1 MDQRPVAFVTGASRG
16 IGRGIALAL
25 AREGFDIVGNA
36 TAYDPA
42 RVDRGLAEVQARV
55 EERGAAF
62 APAPGDVADLAG
74 HQRLLDTALE
84 RFGRV
89 DVLVNNAGVA
99 PEVRRDLLETTPESY
114 DRVLA
119 INTRGPFFLS
129 QRFARY
135 FVERVAT
142 RPRLAPTLI
151 FISSVSAY
159 FSSPN
164 RPEYCLS
171 KAALSQAARIFAD
184 RLAADGIRV
193 FEVQP
198 GLIRTDMTEA
208 VSEKYEGLIRD
219 GLVPQ
224 RRWGTP
230 EDVGRVV
237 AALARGDFAYSTG
250 QVVTVGGGMQ
260 IQRL

>member
-1 MDQRPVAFVTGASRG
+1 MNERPVAFITGASRG

-25 AREGFDIVGNA
+25 ARDGFDIVGNA
-36 TAYDPA
+36 TGYDPG
-42 RVDRGLAEVQARV
+42 RRDTGLAEVKDRV
-55 EERGAAF
+55 EALGAAF

-74 HQRLLDTALE
+74 HQHLLDAALT

-99 PEVRRDLLETTPESY
+99 PAVRRDLLETTPESY
-114 DRVLA
+114 DRVLG

-135 FVERVAT
+135 FHQRIAAEPDSA
-142 RPRLAPTLI
+142 LAI
-151 FISSVSAY
+151 VFVSSISAHV
-159 FSSPN
+159 SSPS

-171 KAALSQAARIFAD
+171 KAAVSHAARIFAD

-198 GLIRTDMTEA
+198 GLIKTDMTAA
-208 VSEKYEGLIRD
+208 VTEKYEKLIRE

-224 RRWGTP
+224 GRWGTP

-237 AALARGDFAYSTG
+237 AALARGDFGYSTG

>member
-171 KAALSQAARIFAD
+171 KAALSHAARIFAD

-208 VSEKYEGLIRD
+208 ASEKYQDLIRD

-260 IQRL
+260 IRRL

>member
-1 MDQRPVAFVTGASRG
+1 MDGRPVAFITGASRG

-36 TAYDPA
+36 TAYEPE
-42 RVDRGLAEVQARV
+42 RRDRGLAEVKARV
-55 EERGAAF
+55 EELGAAF

-74 HQRLLDTALE
+74 HERLLDTALA

-99 PEVRRDLLETTPESY
+99 PEVRRDLLETTAESY

-135 FVERVAT
+135 FVERVAA
-142 RPRLAPTLI
+142 APGFVPAIL
-151 FISSVSAY
+151 FISSISAY
-159 FSSPN
+159 VSSPN
-164 RPEYCLS
+164 RAEYCLS
-171 KAALSQAARIFAD
+171 KAALSHAAQIFAD
-184 RLAADGIRV
+184 RLAVHGIRV
-193 FEVQP
+193 FDVQP
-198 GLIRTDMTEA
+198 GLIDTEMSA
-208 VSEKYEGLIRD
+208 AAKEKYDQLIRD
-219 GLVPQ
+219 GIVPQ

-237 AALARGDFAYSTG
+237 AALARGDFGYSTG

-260 IQRL
+260 IPRL